1 MSCLLLP
8 RKIPVSCHT
17 HAFPWHSP
25 PPPCLTSS
33 QSKPGLSCPLTESTA
48 TLGACP
54 TGVNCVP
61 ASLCPMVIIIITRPK
76 PPYGRRGLT
85 GKIVGPGYTSLISIN
100 INEIA
105 NQFHHLVCQIP
116 HCTMHYALWICSFF
130 STHMRGQTYTLLHS
144 VIIYRSLLSKTFH
157 RNYHCLLDCKNDHR
171 LYSMHPGEIAPS
183 PLASLVSVVNKIL
196 ISKVS
201 STPPHLVMDEI
212 RNRV

>member
-1 MSCLLLP
+1 MTPCDYNTYP
-8 RKIPVSCHT
+8 IVGYKIFVTSSLDT

-33 QSKPGLSCPLTESTA
+33 QSNPGLSCPLTESAA

-85 GKIVGPGYTSLISIN
+85 GGIVGPGYTSLISIN

-105 NQFHHLVCQIP
+105 NPFHHSVCQIP
-116 HCTMHYALWICSFF
+116 HCTMHYAL
-130 STHMRGQTYTLLHS
+130 
-144 VIIYRSLLSKTFH
+144 
-157 RNYHCLLDCKNDHR
+157 HCEFALF
-171 LYSMHPGEIAPS
+171 S
-183 PLASLVSVVNKIL
+183 PLTCADRHTHYSTVSLYIDHFYQTHSIVITTVCWIART
-196 ISKVS
+196 I
-201 STPPHLVMDEI
+201 TGCI
-212 RNRV
+212 